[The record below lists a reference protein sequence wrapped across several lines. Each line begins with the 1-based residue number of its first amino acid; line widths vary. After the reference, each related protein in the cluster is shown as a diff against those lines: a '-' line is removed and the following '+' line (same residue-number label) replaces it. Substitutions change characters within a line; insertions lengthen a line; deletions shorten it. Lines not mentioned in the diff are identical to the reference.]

1 VIIPA
6 VFDDTICAPS
16 TPPLN
21 SSIAVI
27 RMTGPGSLRAL
38 ADVFSRPG
46 RLEPRRAVFG
56 SIVSDGAVVDDVVA
70 VYYRAP
76 HSFTGEDMAEIS
88 CHGNPIIVKKILDLF
103 IARGTRLAGPGE
115 FSRRAFLNGKIDL
128 TGAEAIN
135 HIVRARGE
143 WEIRAALDQMH
154 GSLRDRIGAIREKLI
169 VIKADIEC
177 GIDFSEEDIEFI
189 SRPEAAKR
197 LDEIEDDLRDI
208 HRRCMVGERISHG
221 IDMPIIG
228 RPNVGKSS
236 ILNLVLNAE
245 RAIVSDIPGTT
256 RDLIRE
262 TVQFGGIHVN
272 LFDTAG
278 IAEPGGA
285 IEAMGMDLS
294 RKKIVEASMIL
305 VVLDAEA
312 GIRDG
317 DAAILEKVKGKPCF
331 YLANKIDLVPAD
343 GRGARLEEISSVTG
357 CPVIPFSA
365 KTGEGMERLEKE
377 VAERLRSEF
386 VEYRNFYIADM
397 RITGLLDSSFD
408 AITKL
413 RELLAAGEP
422 PEITA
427 FEFQGLIDTITG
439 ITGEISPDDVLNSIF
454 SRFCI
459 GK

>member
-1 VIIPA
+1 M
-6 VFDDTICAPS
+6 S
-16 TPPLN
+16 
-21 SSIAVI
+21 
-27 RMTGPGSLRAL
+27 GPGSLRTL
-38 ADVFSRPG
+38 AAVFTRPE
-46 RLEPRRAVFG
+46 RLEPRLAVFG
-56 SIVSDGAVVDDVVA
+56 SIISEEAVVDDVVA

-76 HSFTGEDMAEIS
+76 RSFTGEDMAEVS

-103 IARGTRLAGPGE
+103 IRQGARLAEPGE
-115 FSRRAFLNGKIDL
+115 FSKRAFLNGKIDL

-154 GSLRDRIGAIREKLI
+154 GSLRGRIGAIREKLI
-169 VIKADIEC
+169 VIRADIEC
-177 GIDFSEEDIEFI
+177 GIDFADEDIEFI
-189 SRPEAAKR
+189 SRPETAAR
-197 LDEIEDDLRDI
+197 LDEIEEDLRDI
-208 HRRCMVGERISHG
+208 HRRCIAGEKISHG

-278 IAEPGGA
+278 IADPGGA
-285 IEAMGMDLS
+285 IEAMGMELS
-294 RKKIVEASMIL
+294 RRKIGEASMIL
-305 VVLDAEA
+305 VVLDAAA
-312 GIRDG
+312 GIQAG
-317 DAAILEKVKGKPCF
+317 DSEILEKVKGKPCF

-343 GRGARLEEISSVTG
+343 GRDARLDEIRSRTA

-365 KTGEGMERLEKE
+365 KTGEGMERLERE

-397 RITGLLDSSFD
+397 RITRLLDSSFE
-408 AITKL
+408 IIGKL
-413 RELLAAGEP
+413 R
-422 PEITA
+422 
-427 FEFQGLIDTITG
+427 DTPG
-439 ITGEISPDDVLNSIF
+439 G
-454 SRFCI
+454 
-459 GK
+459 G

>member
-1 VIIPA
+1 
-6 VFDDTICAPS
+6 
-16 TPPLN
+16 
-21 SSIAVI
+21 
-27 RMTGPGSLRAL
+27 M
-38 ADVFSRPG
+38 
-46 RLEPRRAVFG
+46 
-56 SIVSDGAVVDDVVA
+56 
-70 VYYRAP
+70 
-76 HSFTGEDMAEIS
+76 
-88 CHGNPIIVKKILDLF
+88 KKILDLF

-143 WEIRAALDQMH
+143 WEIRAALEQMH

-177 GIDFSEEDIEFI
+177 GIDFADEDIEFI

-208 HRRCMVGERISHG
+208 HRRCVVGERISHG

-278 IAEPGGA
+278 IADPGA
-285 IEAMGMDLS
+285 PS
-294 RKKIVEASMIL
+294 RRWAW
-305 VVLDAEA
+305 
-312 GIRDG
+312 
-317 DAAILEKVKGKPCF
+317 
-331 YLANKIDLVPAD
+331 
-343 GRGARLEEISSVTG
+343 SSAVRKST
-357 CPVIPFSA
+357 
-365 KTGEGMERLEKE
+365 R
-377 VAERLRSEF
+377 RR
-386 VEYRNFYIADM
+386 
-397 RITGLLDSSFD
+397 
-408 AITKL
+408 
-413 RELLAAGEP
+413 
-422 PEITA
+422 
-427 FEFQGLIDTITG
+427 
-439 ITGEISPDDVLNSIF
+439 
-454 SRFCI
+454 
-459 GK
+459 